1 MLGLSRVKNNFWN
14 IRRVPGC
21 VWILK
26 EMKHGAESENKSFD
40 KSFSDAKRLPYV
52 QGLPVNS
59 ISDALFILRNPSLDI
74 VKLFFSIK
82 AIYYASE
89 AISSGDVRLS
99 DVKTPISRISIER
112 FVR

>member
-1 MLGLSRVKNNFWN
+1 M
-14 IRRVPGC
+14 
-21 VWILK
+21 WILK

-40 KSFSDAKRLPYV
+40 KSFPAPNDAKRLPYV

-89 AISSGDVRLS
+89 AISSGDVGLS
-99 DVKTPISRISIER
+99 DVKTQISRISIGR